1 MDPFNEDNGPSTQ
14 NTTGELVFNLGNISE
29 DVLKDS
35 RNSFE
40 NGLPS
45 DGTATGTDDT
55 PWGRVPV
62 LASIINAFDNDADK
76 RAKQDVGLDG
86 LGDTDE
92 ASYFT
97 SYLSAIATNFG
108 TGSGAYANAQKD
120 PAGDN
125 YHYYRGTDYDN
136 IQNSVLQRYKMF
148 NGQDGNSITQGQT
161 NDDGYN
167 EDYSTQSTTLPNQED
182 INRDNT
188 LSENESYYEYR
199 VKLTPNELNSTN
211 VGNNY
216 ISDYFSTTKQT
227 LDGRT
232 RPVTWYQFKIPVK
245 SYTAKIGNIENFNS
259 IRFIRMYF
267 WELIN
272 QLSVALH
279 V

>member
-108 TGSGAYANAQKD
+108 TGSGAYANAQKI
-120 PAGDN
+120 PLE
-125 YHYYRGTDYDN
+125 
-136 IQNSVLQRYKMF
+136 I
-148 NGQDGNSITQGQT
+148 ITI
-161 NDDGYN
+161 
-167 EDYSTQSTTLPNQED
+167 TTE
-182 INRDNT
+182 
-188 LSENESYYEYR
+188 
-199 VKLTPNELNSTN
+199 EL
-211 VGNNY
+211 
-216 ISDYFSTTKQT
+216 IMII
-227 LDGRT
+227 
-232 RPVTWYQFKIPVK
+232 FKILFCSVIKCLMVK
-245 SYTAKIGNIENFNS
+245 MEIQLHRVRRMTMDTMKIIQHNPL
-259 IRFIRMYF
+259 RFRIKK
-267 WELIN
+267 I
-272 QLSVALH
+272 
-279 V
+279 